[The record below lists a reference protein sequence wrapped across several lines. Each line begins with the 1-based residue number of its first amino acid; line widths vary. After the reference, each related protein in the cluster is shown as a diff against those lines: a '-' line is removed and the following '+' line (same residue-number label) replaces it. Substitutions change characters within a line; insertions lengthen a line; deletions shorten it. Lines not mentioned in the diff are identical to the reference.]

1 MLPSETVFACVSRVL
16 ITFKVKLKLLHLAH
30 TLRALL
36 HL

>member
-1 MLPSETVFACVSRVL
+1 MLHPYVKSLLL